1 MAEVEKMTASAPS
14 DIPISSP
21 HEADT
26 GAAAN
31 NTIELGTSPTQE
43 PSSNSLPHDS
53 EYDTASDLEGGE
65 DYDDDESGSGSED
78 ETETESDDEEEDG
91 VGSSGTVS
99 GNGMERGVA
108 DSEAQK
114 KVDEDRSNPQ
124 YIPKRGTF
132 YEHDDRT
139 AEEGGAGPEAGTES
153 SQINVEPNGGDA
165 PNGVLNIGAATVGQS
180 PTISHASKTM
190 KKWQAASGGDR
201 WSHDRFEANEQAP
214 KSRAELLQTYGYDIR
229 NEDAA
234 PRARRRRRYGRGP
247 SKYSRNWEDEQA
259 YLKASNKERK
269 PPRPQDFPALN
280 EHGSSGSRK
289 LRRPRTSTSREEKE
303 NRGERRGTAS
313 GSNNAAITI
322 SSGLPPKLKEA
333 LDRERDRE
341 LERERERE
349 RERIPSERDRDG
361 KNRNYGRA
369 NGGQGSSSRQNA
381 MDFKQKSNRGPQREQ
396 RDYGEREQRPE
407 RDYHQKSS
415 ANRSNGP
422 QKQHNHDVGR
432 DQAQHSHQQQRQL
445 PQEQQ
450 QPQQQQQHQQAT
462 TQQKQ
467 PQATIITSN
476 LSQRLQQVQQ
486 RNDPSHV
493 GSVQM
498 HSLAAQNQQ
507 QQQQQLHLQ
516 QQQQPPQEQRNG
528 PKRYSSLR
536 RTQHEATQTQQHLA
550 EQQQQQQQLQQQL
563 QLQQQQQQ
571 QPPPPPQQIIMQD
584 PHVLM
589 QIAYQQQELQAQLQN
604 LQLAG
609 TAATA
614 APPQAKPHA
623 PTAAAYPQVQA
634 APYYVTPGEPV
645 PVPVPVSVSV
655 PVAQTSYVNPA
666 SAGYLPPT
674 PAAVAYAQAQSPQPA
689 PAAPQP
695 TTQAA
700 QAPPPSINYH
710 QNYNTVGGTT
720 YFVPPVQAPTR
731 PAVLPQRRPTNA
743 IPILPPS
750 EKHKTRNA
758 NSKADSE
765 PPSGSA
771 DNIDHIIDNMFV
783 QRPAFQPPGEPTED
797 VAGAQNTAVVADL
810 NHQAVAVPGQE

>member
-381 MDFKQKSNRGPQREQ
+381 MDFKQKSNRGPQRE
-396 RDYGEREQRPE
+396 
-407 RDYHQKSS
+407 
-415 ANRSNGP
+415 
-422 QKQHNHDVGR
+422 
-432 DQAQHSHQQQRQL
+432 
-445 PQEQQ
+445 
-450 QPQQQQQHQQAT
+450 
-462 TQQKQ
+462 
-467 PQATIITSN
+467 
-476 LSQRLQQVQQ
+476 
-486 RNDPSHV
+486 
-493 GSVQM
+493 
-498 HSLAAQNQQ
+498 
-507 QQQQQLHLQ
+507 
-516 QQQQPPQEQRNG
+516 
-528 PKRYSSLR
+528 
-536 RTQHEATQTQQHLA
+536 
-550 EQQQQQQQLQQQL
+550 
-563 QLQQQQQQ
+563 
-571 QPPPPPQQIIMQD
+571 
-584 PHVLM
+584 
-589 QIAYQQQELQAQLQN
+589 
-604 LQLAG
+604 
-609 TAATA
+609 
-614 APPQAKPHA
+614 
-623 PTAAAYPQVQA
+623 
-634 APYYVTPGEPV
+634 PV